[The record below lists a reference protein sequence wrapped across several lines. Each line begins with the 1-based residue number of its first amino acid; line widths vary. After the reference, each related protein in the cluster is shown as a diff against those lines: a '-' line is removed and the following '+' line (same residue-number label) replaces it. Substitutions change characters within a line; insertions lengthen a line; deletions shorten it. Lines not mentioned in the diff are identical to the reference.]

1 MDLEL
6 KDLAATLKNIEEA
19 RPFEE
24 LTVDEVAAA
33 EKSIDEKT
41 AELVSKGRWMVP
53 GYKVRGFV
61 PGISALICSANP
73 PFRRSLA
80 TLPWS
85 KKLIFTLFRLPFV
98 YSSIV
103 DTRTRGRGVQFLL
116 TVHFLRPFMYLCT
129 RRGETRR
136 YKDKCRGGDR
146 FKKVEE
152 LRMSV

>member
-1 MDLEL
+1 VDLEL
-6 KDLAATLKNIEEA
+6 KDLAATLQNIEEA

-53 GYKVRGFV
+53 GYKVRGFL
-61 PGISALICSANP
+61 PGFLIYRTNTP
-73 PFRRSLA
+73 YRRSLA
-80 TLPWS
+80 ILLWS

-103 DTRTRGRGVQFLL
+103 DTRTWGRGVQFLL
-116 TVHFLRPFMYLCT
+116 IVHLLHPFMYLCT
-129 RRGETRR
+129 RRERK
-136 YKDKCRGGDR
+136 KDSKNKPQGGDR
-146 FKKVEE
+146 FKMAGD
-152 LRMSV
+152 LRMTV

>member
-53 GYKVRGFV
+53 GYKVRGFA
-61 PGISALICSANP
+61 PDFILICNANP
-73 PFRRSLA
+73 PYRRSLA
-80 TLPWS
+80 ILPWS

-103 DTRTRGRGVQFLL
+103 DTRTWGRGVQFLL
-116 TVHFLRPFMYLCT
+116 IVHFLRPFMYLCT

-136 YKDKCRGGDR
+136 YKNKHRGGER
-146 FKKVEE
+146 FKTVEE